1 MSHNNHIIDNI
12 NKDTLGYS
20 YEKAKRI
27 HLWLSRN
34 WQDPN
39 PKPVIENFE
48 GVNVIRDVLAQQ

>member
-1 MSHNNHIIDNI
+1 MSHDNHVIDNI

-48 GVNVIRDVLAQQ
+48 LVWLV